1 MERTFISPPSV
12 ALCSCPR
19 SSNRGGKEPKKDEG
33 TTQWNRRRKKEEVE
47 TKNSKAGPNADL
59 KCANANAGAHH
70 RGTSVGLACCV
81 TQRSDGN
88 HTFPLAA
95 ASIFI
100 AAGGKPHRG
109 RRSPAG
115 IRFVSPANP
124 ERPEGAL
131 QPTEPLFRPRPHKGR
146 GARGGR
152 GCPSRA

>member
-1 MERTFISPPSV
+1 MFPLRPSLSAAVLGPATEEEKSQRKTKER
-12 ALCSCPR
+12 R
-19 SSNRGGKEPKKDEG
+19 SGAEEE
-33 TTQWNRRRKKEEVE
+33 RKKKWRQR
-47 TKNSKAGPNADL
+47 TPRGPNADL
-59 KCANANAGAHH
+59 KCANANANAGAHH

-88 HTFPLAA
+88 HTFSRAA

-146 GARGGR
+146 GTRGGR